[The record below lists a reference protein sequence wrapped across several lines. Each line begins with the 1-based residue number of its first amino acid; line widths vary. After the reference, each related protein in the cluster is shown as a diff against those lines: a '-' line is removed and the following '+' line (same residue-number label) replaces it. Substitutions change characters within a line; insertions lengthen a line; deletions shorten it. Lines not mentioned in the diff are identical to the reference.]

1 MHVVGKLITIIT
13 SVKVNN
19 YKIELLEYNGS

>member
-1 MHVVGKLITIIT
+1 MHVVVKLITIIT

>member
-1 MHVVGKLITIIT
+1 MHVVGNLITIIT